1 MYSPRTELLTKADT
15 TLAGIYGDYRRLG
28 RALVVGVLATI
39 VDTAFL
45 MLFTSFF
52 NIDPVPAKAMSFLIG
67 MSISFYL
74 NRTFTFRNK
83 SDKPHYQFVSFV
95 IIGFTQFLL
104 TLALFGL
111 FVHVIFNDESAVYLM
126 IANVLVAFI
135 GFFYAFTL
143 NKSLT
148 FKIFK

>member
-1 MYSPRTELLTKADT
+1 MFSPRTELLMKADT
-15 TLAGIYGDYRRLG
+15 TLARIYSDYRRLG

-45 MLFTSFF
+45 MLFTGYF
-52 NIDPVPAKAMSFLIG
+52 NVDPVPAKAMSFLIG
-67 MSISFYL
+67 MSVSFYL
-74 NRTFTFRNK
+74 NRTFTFRNT
-83 SDKPHYQFVSFV
+83 SDKPHYQFVSFA
-95 IIGFTQFLL
+95 IIGFTQYLL

-111 FVHVIFNDESAVYLM
+111 FVHVIFNNESAIYLM
-126 IANVLVAFI
+126 ITNVLVAFI